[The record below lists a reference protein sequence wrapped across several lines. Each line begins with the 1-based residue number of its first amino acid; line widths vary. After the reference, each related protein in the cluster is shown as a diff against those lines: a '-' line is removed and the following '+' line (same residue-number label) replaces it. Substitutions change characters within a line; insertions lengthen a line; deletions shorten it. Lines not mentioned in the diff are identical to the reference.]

1 MKKYFLLVN
10 KEGLPYIS
18 IKREP
23 NNCPL
28 VGICSDLASAK
39 SLMKAFLESRAIGC
53 ARRLVR
59 AVAPSHGT

>member
-1 MKKYFLLVN
+1 MKKYFVLVN

-28 VGICSDLASAK
+28 VGICSDLASVK
-39 SLMKAFLESRAIGC
+39 SLMKAFLESRDKGKGIK
-53 ARRLVR
+53 
-59 AVAPSHGT
+59 PE

>member
-1 MKKYFLLVN
+1 MKKYFVLVN

-28 VGICSDLASAK
+28 VDICSDLASAK
-39 SLMKAFLESRAIGC
+39 SLMKAFLESRDKGQFMK
-53 ARRLVR
+53 
-59 AVAPSHGT
+59 PE

>member
-1 MKKYFLLVN
+1 MKKYFVLVN

-23 NNCPL
+23 NNWPL

-39 SLMKAFLESRAIGC
+39 SLMKAFLESRDKGKGIK
-53 ARRLVR
+53 
-59 AVAPSHGT
+59 PE

>member
-1 MKKYFLLVN
+1 MKKYFVLVN

-23 NNCPL
+23 NNCSL

-39 SLMKAFLESRAIGC
+39 SLMKAFLESRDKGKGIK
-53 ARRLVR
+53 
-59 AVAPSHGT
+59 PE

>member
-1 MKKYFLLVN
+1 MKKYFVLVN

-23 NNCPL
+23 NDCLL

-39 SLMKAFLESRAIGC
+39 SLMKAFLESRDKGQFMK
-53 ARRLVR
+53 
-59 AVAPSHGT
+59 PE

>member
-1 MKKYFLLVN
+1 MKKYFVLVN

-23 NNCPL
+23 NDCAL

-39 SLMKAFLESRAIGC
+39 SLMKAFLESRDNGKGIK
-53 ARRLVR
+53 
-59 AVAPSHGT
+59 PE

>member
-1 MKKYFLLVN
+1 MKKYFVLVN
-10 KEGLPYIS
+10 REGLPYIS

-39 SLMKAFLESRAIGC
+39 SLMKAFLESRDNGK
-53 ARRLVR
+53 VMK
-59 AVAPSHGT
+59 SE